1 MATKISET
9 ITIMKLFSYR
19 NFIILFTTL
28 PVTLLI
34 TILIFLNELPDFS
47 SLQKYKP
54 NVLTRVHSSDG
65 TLVKEFSREY
75 RIFVPIEDIPIQL
88 KQAFISAEDKNF
100 YKHFG
105 IDVIGI
111 LKASIRNI
119 SNYLNERRPQG
130 ASTIT
135 QQVAKNFLLNDEL
148 SLRRKIKEALLAIK
162 IEQVLKKNRIL
173 ELYLNQIYL
182 GSGTY
187 GVAAASN
194 RYFKK
199 SLSELSIEEMA
210 FLAALPKAPSRYHPK
225 RNYEKAF
232 DRRNYVLKRMFA
244 NDFLDEH
251 ELQTLLNKPLITEL
265 GIKKEYYSSEF
276 FIEEIRKKIIN
287 IFDEETLYHGGL
299 SVRTSLD
306 TRTQSLADSALKNGL
321 KNYDKRHGFKGPLN
335 KLKNLDLKLIKQ
347 KIKIPNS
354 FFLARV
360 KLINDNKAIIEVLI
374 NDELEEGILSDYK
387 WARKYINDDYVG
399 PKIINVE
406 DIIEKDDIIFVSN
419 NSNGTFSLEQ
429 IPEVN
434 GAIIVMDPFSGRVL
448 AMSGGFDFNL
458 SNFNRALQA
467 KRQPGSAFKPF
478 VYMSALENGLQPNSL
493 ILDAPF
499 VIDQGGD
506 LGKWKPENYG
516 KKFYGP
522 TPLRIGIENSRNLMT
537 IRIAQYLGMDK
548 VSEIADRTGILND
561 MPKVLSMSLGA
572 GETSL
577 IKLTS
582 AYASFVN
589 GGKYLNPNIIDR
601 IQDRRGKNIYL
612 ADFGSCENCRK
623 PFIQDDPRPILE
635 TNQRSIFSPVN
646 SYQMVSIL
654 KGAVDRGTGKKTKI
668 ENIEIAGKTGTTN
681 NNSDAWFIGFSSE
694 IIVGIYVGFDS
705 PKSLGKRETGSS
717 VALPIFKDFMTGYYE
732 DDAPLPFIIPSG
744 IELVQINHQT
754 GQLSSGINDPKSI
767 YEAFSKSDNLVNN
780 FETLTGADG
789 FKIIQVEEDLSD
801 DYVLY

>member
-1 MATKISET
+1 
-9 ITIMKLFSYR
+9 MKFFSYR
-19 NFIILFTTL
+19 NFIILFTAL
-28 PVTLLI
+28 PITALI
-34 TILIFLNELPDFS
+34 TVLIFLNELPEFS
-47 SLQKYKP
+47 SLKTYKP

-75 RIFVPIEDIPIQL
+75 RIFIPIEDIPIQL

-100 YKHFG
+100 YNHFG
-105 IDVIGI
+105 IDGIGI

-162 IEQVLKKNRIL
+162 IEQVLEKDRIL

-199 SLSELSIEEMA
+199 SLSELSIDEMA

-244 NDFLDEH
+244 NDFLNKDQLE
-251 ELQTLLNKPLITEL
+251 TLLKKPLITEL
-265 GIKKEYYSSEF
+265 GKKKQYYSSKF

-306 TRTQSLADSALKNGL
+306 TRTQSLADNALKNGL

-335 KLKNLDLKLIKQ
+335 KFKNVDLKLIKQ
-347 KIKIPNS
+347 KIKIPDS
-354 FFLARV
+354 FLLARV
-360 KLINDNKAIIEVLI
+360 KFIENNKATIEVLI
-374 NDELEEGILSDYK
+374 NDELEEGNLSDFK
-387 WARKYINDDYVG
+387 WARKYINDNYVG
-399 PKIINVE
+399 PTIDNVD
-406 DIIEKDDIIFVSN
+406 DIVEKDDIIFVSN
-419 NSNGTFSLEQ
+419 NFNETFSLEQ

-434 GAIIVMDPFSGRVL
+434 GAIVVMDPFSGRIL
-448 AMSGGFDFNL
+448 AMSGGFDFKL

-467 KRQPGSAFKPF
+467 NRQPGSAFKPF

-499 VIDQGGD
+499 VIDQGGE

-548 VSEIADRTGILND
+548 VSEMANRTGILND

-589 GGKYLNPNIIDR
+589 GGKYVHPNIIDR
-601 IQDRRGKNIYL
+601 IQDRRGNNIYL
-612 ADFGSCENCRK
+612 ADFGFCENCTN
-623 PFIQDDPRPILE
+623 PFIEEDPRPKLE
-635 TNQRSIFSPVN
+635 TNQTSIFSPVN

-668 ENIEIAGKTGTTN
+668 ENIEIGGKTGTTN
-681 NNSDAWFIGFSSE
+681 NNTDAWFIGFTSE

-717 VALPIFKDFMTGYYE
+717 VALPIFKEFMTGYYE
-732 DDAPLPFIIPSG
+732 DDAPLPFVIPSG

-789 FKIIQVEEDLSD
+789 FQIIQVEEDLSD